1 MSDQFND
8 QTRGEFVEDV
18 TADHTSPETALN
30 GGDKLT
36 PEKLGE
42 AAVKF
47 ASETAFAAAGVA
59 NLIAEK
65 AREFFEAQRRQLAE
79 KTPEGVDPNFKQFV
93 DGMPDQFKVFLDDVT
108 KQYHD
113 MAERGRHAVA
123 DFSQQVKDARATRPG
138 GAFDVNEGVDA
149 TDADTVVAPEFVEEP
164 VVTPTEGE
172 GAGLVDTEIP
182 PASPDE
188 EAPVSNSWPGESD
201 AEHRD

>member
-8 QTRGEFVEDV
+8 KTNGEFVEDV
-18 TADHTSPETALN
+18 TADHTSPESAF
-30 GGDKLT
+30 GHGEKMT
-36 PEKLGE
+36 PEKLGD

-65 AREFFEAQRRQLAE
+65 AREFFELQRRQLAD

-93 DGMPDQFKVFLDDVT
+93 DTMPHQFKGFLDEVT

-113 MAERGRHAVA
+113 MAERGRHAVN
-123 DFSQQVKDARATRPG
+123 DFSQQVKDARAARPE

-149 TDADTVVAPEFVEEP
+149 TDAETVVAPEFVEET
-164 VVTPTEGE
+164 VVEGE

-182 PASPDE
+182 PTSPDE
-188 EAPVSNSWPGESD
+188 EAPVENSWPGESNG
-201 AEHRD
+201 EHRA